1 MAYFKGIANPTIQKH
16 GYTIA
21 FGFRIT
27 KTGTKAK
34 PYKLDLGVRYH
45 KGKKKHPRPTFA
57 TLEEAKNM
65 AQLKR
70 VEADRLGNHSLAF
83 TDAMRMDALK
93 ALETLKPFGITLS
106 ECANYFA
113 KHETEVDYN
122 ESISALVDVFIENKK
137 ASGLREASIQGY
149 KKTLCSF
156 VEAFSDRSPQSV
168 THLELD
174 KFLSAWNNSPTS
186 REHRHTSINTFFRY
200 LLKQGIIG
208 TNPMSKVDKKAKLT
222 NRKQPHIFN
231 SEKALMILEQAAD
244 AASEKTIEWTASSD
258 RYSVQKAK
266 YKIPIHQ
273 PYDLFLYLAVG
284 FLSGIRPKEILRLKW
299 EDIDLN
305 QKHIVISA
313 DQSKERKPRVVEIY
327 PRLLDLLINY
337 RESHAVDSSGML
349 ITISE
354 NSIKNRRTK
363 LMKSVGIRWKQD
375 VMRHT
380 FATYHIAKFGID
392 NTRQQLG
399 HTVDQVMFDYYIGYA
414 KNAEKE
420 AEVYFNH
427 LTKIKKL
434 DGNKSLAEG

>member
-1 MAYFKGIANPTIQKH
+1 MAYLKGIANPTIQKH

-27 KTGTKAK
+27 KTQSKTK
-34 PYKLDLGVRYH
+34 PYKLDLGVRYV
-45 KGKKKHPRPTFA
+45 KGKRHHPRPTFA

-70 VEADRLGNHSLAF
+70 AEADRLGNHSLAF

-106 ECANYFA
+106 QCANYFA

-149 KKTLCSF
+149 KKTLRSF
-156 VEAFSDRSPQSV
+156 VEAFSDRAPQSI

-174 KFLSAWNNSPTS
+174 KFLSAWNHSPTS
-186 REHRHTSINTFFRY
+186 REHRHTSINTFFES
-200 LLKQGIIG
+200 LLNKG
-208 TNPMSKVDKKAKLT
+208 TIEKNPMKRIDKNAILT

-231 SEKALMILEQAAD
+231 ADITLMVIEQAANT
-244 AASEKTIEWTASSD
+244 APEKTVEWNTSSN
-258 RYSVQKAK
+258 RCSVQKAK
-266 YKIPIHQ
+266 YKIPVSQ
-273 PYDLFLYLAVG
+273 PSDLYLYLAIG
-284 FLSGIRPKEILRLKW
+284 FFSGIRPSEILRLRW

-305 QKHIVISA
+305 NKQVVISA
-313 DQSKERKPRVVEIY
+313 DQSKERKPRVVKIY
-327 PRLLDLLINY
+327 PSLLQTLKEYTKN
-337 RESHAVDSSGML
+337 HAVDNSEMV

-354 NSIKNRRTK
+354 NAIKYRRTK
-363 LMKSVGIRWKQD
+363 LMKTIGIKWKQD

-380 FATYHIAKFGID
+380 FATYHIAKFGTD
-392 NTRQQLG
+392 KTRRLLG
-399 HTVDQVMFDYYIGYA
+399 HTVDKVMFDFYIGYA
-414 KNAEKE
+414 ENAEE
-420 AEVYFNH
+420 DAEIYFNH
-427 LTKIKKL
+427 STKMQREKDL
-434 DGNKSLAEG
+434 DQV